1 MKRIGL
7 LPFYIFTLM
16 LLVACEADQEYSTWP
31 CRFSCNNQIHQDA
44 TLATALDP
52 NSRGVFCMITENT
65 RAGVKYLCFKNS
77 DGLES
82 QVPESAEEVEARF
95 ILGLNNGIIVGYQ
108 TLNTDGAYGGF
119 IGYDVQCPNCVRRE
133 NNTVNPTYRIVMA
146 STGIATCS
154 KCGKKYD
161 MNNGGIV
168 LNGEKGDSGLEKYVA
183 NTTGAWGIV
192 SVFRR

>member
-1 MKRIGL
+1 MRGL
-7 LPFYIFTLM
+7 THWIF
-16 LLVACEADQEYSTWP
+16 LV
-31 CRFSCNNQIHQDA
+31 
-44 TLATALDP
+44 
-52 NSRGVFCMITENT
+52 
-65 RAGVKYLCFKNS
+65 YLS
-77 DGLES
+77 
-82 QVPESAEEVEARF
+82 
-95 ILGLNNGIIVGYQ
+95 LNAY
-108 TLNTDGAYGGF
+108 DHYGG
-119 IGYDVQCPNCVRRE
+119 IVGYDVQRPNFVRRE